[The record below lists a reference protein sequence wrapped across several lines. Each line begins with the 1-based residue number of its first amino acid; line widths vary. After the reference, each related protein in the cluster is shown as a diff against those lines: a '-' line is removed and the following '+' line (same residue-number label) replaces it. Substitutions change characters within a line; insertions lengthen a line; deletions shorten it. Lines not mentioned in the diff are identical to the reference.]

1 MPEQQRVAII
11 DLGSNTARV
20 VVMSATPGYSYRLED
35 EIREVVR
42 LRKGMTDEGLA
53 EDAMRRG
60 FATLRL
66 FKRFCDG
73 VGADP
78 ILATA
83 TSAVRD
89 AANGPQFVDRVRS
102 ELGLEL
108 RVLDGEREAYY
119 GTIGALND
127 VALSD
132 GAVVDIGGGS

>member
-1 MPEQQRVAII
+1 
-11 DLGSNTARV
+11 
-20 VVMSATPGYSYRLED
+20 
-35 EIREVVR
+35 
-42 LRKGMTDEGLA
+42 
-53 EDAMRRG
+53 MRRG

-78 ILATA
+78 IIATA

-89 AANGPQFVDRVRS
+89 AANGAQFVERVQA

-132 GAVVDIGGGS
+132 GAVLDIGGGSAQISLVRGRRYVRGQSAPIGALALTDRLIKHDPISDGELKAVRAEIERQLDQV